1 MIREIINL
9 SSSIENKLANLYKKF
24 ALLFPMDA
32 QFWET
37 IAEEEEHHAD
47 VINLEE
53 KSFLSGSE
61 YVREFYDAHI
71 EDLRKAIAHIDSISD
86 KYTKQE
92 NTTREAAFQDAI
104 SLENGAGEIHYQIAM
119 TKKNPSWMLKRYI
132 ELNSED
138 ENHAKRMKEYS
149 KTIPKID

>member
-9 SSSIENKLANLYKKF
+9 SSSIETKLADLYKKF
-24 ALLFPMDA
+24 ATLFPMDA
-32 QFWET
+32 SFWET

-61 YVREFYDAHI
+61 YVQEFYDAHI
-71 EDLRKAIAHIDSISD
+71 EELRKAIAYIDSISD
-86 KYTKQE
+86 KYTKQA
-92 NTTREAAFQDAI
+92 NISRETAFKDAI

-119 TKKNPSWMLKRYI
+119 TKKNPSWMLKRNI
-132 ELNSED
+132 ELNAED

-149 KTIPKID
+149 ETIPKIG